1 MEFIWGTFLL
11 LFQVC
16 VELLLAVPFLL
27 TLMVCLLC
35 RILLICLV
43 QAEHVHCLWAEQGEQ
58 STKVSMSLLATRYMS
73 CALMALFLLQLKAL
87 RDKMAMHMLA
97 FHNSRVNKEDLL
109 ATIPRI
115 NSDWPQPRAG
125 ASTQS
130 QQLAAAVVGLARYT
144 PVAAMQTLIHN
155 QLNVATL
162 QSG

>member
-1 MEFIWGTFLL
+1 
-11 LFQVC
+11 
-16 VELLLAVPFLL
+16 
-27 TLMVCLLC
+27 
-35 RILLICLV
+35 
-43 QAEHVHCLWAEQGEQ
+43 
-58 STKVSMSLLATRYMS
+58 
-73 CALMALFLLQLKAL
+73 MALFLLQLKAL
-87 RDKMAMHMLA
+87 GDKTAMHMLA
-97 FHNSRVNKEDLL
+97 FHSSRVNKEDLL